1 VERLKSLCSLPV
13 WVDIT
18 WTQLQ
23 IRGPEFAPRLRVE
36 LALGFDS
43 QSALNGA
50 FRETVVVFLVLLG
63 FFVHLRAA
71 FGVSITVAPV
81 SYDGYCSEVAEIPK
95 KKRARWSSE
104 PPLGPSSCLL
114 PGNIFLAVEGGER
127 NRNPQVVASPP
138 RNIFLEEKRGERVC
152 FEPPSSCLTSR
163 NIFLEEKRGE
173 RVCVKPE
180 GMR

>member
-1 VERLKSLCSLPV
+1 MERLKSLCSLPV

-63 FFVHLRAA
+63 FLRTFTSCFWCINNRRACFV
-71 FGVSITVAPV
+71 
-81 SYDGYCSEVAEIPK
+81 
-95 KKRARWSSE
+95 RWV
-104 PPLGPSSCLL
+104 L
-114 PGNIFLAVEGGER
+114 
-127 NRNPQVVASPP
+127 
-138 RNIFLEEKRGERVC
+138 
-152 FEPPSSCLTSR
+152 
-163 NIFLEEKRGE
+163 
-173 RVCVKPE
+173 
-180 GMR
+180 

>member
-1 VERLKSLCSLPV
+1 MERLKSLCSLPV

-95 KKRARWSSE
+95 KSERGGQVSLLWVQVAAFSPGTFSWWRRAANGTE
-104 PPLGPSSCLL
+104 TP
-114 PGNIFLAVEGGER
+114 
-127 NRNPQVVASPP
+127 
-138 RNIFLEEKRGERVC
+138 K
-152 FEPPSSCLTSR
+152 
-163 NIFLEEKRGE
+163 
-173 RVCVKPE
+173 
-180 GMR
+180 